1 MRTRVIKSIA
11 TTQEK
16 WDELGRRGFN
26 RSAIFDIGADFA
38 LSNEHLFKRKK
49 GGF

>member
-1 MRTRVIKSIA
+1 MGQKVVKSIA
-11 TTQEK
+11 TTQDM

-26 RSAIFDIGADFA
+26 RSAIFEIGAHFA
-38 LSNEHLFKRKK
+38 LNGDKSKKRR